1 MAKIQ
6 TWLRKVDAWTRAL
19 ADQLVARP
27 APIDLRVEQ
36 QANRTPY
43 LRRRLR

>member
-19 ADQLVARP
+19 AGLLVARP
-27 APIDLRVEQ
+27 APIALRVEEQ
-36 QANRTPY
+36 EKRFPY
-43 LRRRLR
+43 LRRPVR